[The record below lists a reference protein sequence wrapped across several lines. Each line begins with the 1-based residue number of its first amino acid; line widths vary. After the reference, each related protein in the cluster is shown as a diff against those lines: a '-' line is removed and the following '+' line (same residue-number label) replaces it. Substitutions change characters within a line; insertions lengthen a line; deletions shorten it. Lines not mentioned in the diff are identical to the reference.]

1 MALVAPLSRSRLRSR
16 LDHLTINV
24 LPPTYPA
31 SSSMEMLTCANCQGR
46 TNNTSP
52 TRRSQRRD
60 ETIPKRHY
68 NMFDQTLL
76 PEEDFSG
83 GKLLRKRKTSST
95 SDESQSLLLNK
106 RRRILPPPISTETQP
121 QTTSN
126 SKFDQI
132 EVSVRPRPVP
142 PETTASQTTEPTK
155 SAAPSVPLTPQP
167 SSQQREFRT
176 RDKTINYTI
185 PSLKSL
191 LSPPLHQRK
200 EGRALLAIP
209 AAKTLDIPNVRS
221 PVPELPPADTPSPRR
236 HSKLL
241 RTVTKRNGEK
251 SLVLKLRIAPAKLG
265 PLVHKQQPR
274 IRIVESS
281 LERKRRIEDAQ
292 EDIEEAEPKRE
303 SEKPFGGILSK
314 EDADTSKTM
323 PMEIDRNRFDR
334 ARAAAAVFP
343 FFPPPNPLP
352 FSNVSS
358 FGLAS
363 C

>member
-16 LDHLTINV
+16 LDPLTINV
-24 LPPTYPA
+24 PTPSPA
-31 SSSMEMLTCANCQGR
+31 LSSMEVLTWANCQGR

-60 ETIPKRHY
+60 ETVPKRHY

-83 GKLLRKRKTSST
+83 GKLLRKRKTSGA
-95 SDESQSLLLNK
+95 SDESQSLLNK
-106 RRRILPPPISTETQP
+106 RRRTLPPSSAETQP
-121 QTTSN
+121 QTASNN

-132 EVSVRPRPVP
+132 EVSTRPRPVP
-142 PETTASQTTEPTK
+142 QESTASQTTEPTR
-155 SAAPSVPLTPQP
+155 SAAPSAPLTPQP

-191 LSPPLHQRK
+191 LPPPLNNR
-200 EGRALLAIP
+200 RSWLPIP
-209 AAKTLDIPNVRS
+209 TPKSLDIPNRR
-221 PVPELPPADTPSPRR
+221 PPAPDPLTADTPSPRVVGR
-236 HSKLL
+236 PPKLT
-241 RTVTKRNGEK
+241 RTVTQRNGEK
-251 SLVLKLRIAPAKLG
+251 SLLLKLHIAPVKLG

-281 LERKRRIEDAQ
+281 LVRKRRIEEVQ
-292 EDIEEAEPKRE
+292 EDVEEAEPKRE

-334 ARAAAAVFP
+334 ARAAALVCP
-343 FFPPPNPLP
+343 SSPHPLP
-352 FSNVSS
+352 SPDFSP
-358 FGLAS
+358 FGFAS
-363 C
+363 D